1 MSGSPGAQLASEELK
16 MALWKE
22 QSGKESIP
30 PMTEPGVNDTNAG
43 ARPADRPTPVAV
55 PVEPARRPAERSA
68 GAPAKESLIAADVT
82 IEGKIEGAGHVRI
95 AGRFKGDVNVEGNVT
110 IESGAHVTGQVHAN
124 TVVVSGEVQGN
135 IDATVRVEL
144 LETGVLNGDVKAGT
158 LSVAAGSRMRG
169 QADFGWKEKGAGGK

>member
-1 MSGSPGAQLASEELK
+1 MSGSPGAQLAPEELT

-30 PMTEPGVNDTNAG
+30 PMTEAGVNGTDSA

-55 PVEPARRPAERSA
+55 PAEPARRPAERS

-82 IEGKIEGAGHVRI
+82 IEGKIEGAGHIRI

-144 LETGVLNGDVKAGT
+144 LETGVINGDVKAGT
-158 LSVAAGSRMRG
+158 LTVAAGSRMRG